1 MRRYKHSLSHYRLV
15 THDMGQ
21 LIPVA
26 KMEVLPGDSFQQR
39 TSALI
44 RVTPLVAPVMHPVDI
59 RIHHF
64 FVPMRKLMN
73 NDGDWEKF
81 ITGGKDGLGEGVTLP
96 TLTSPP
102 TTGYLANSLPDYLGI
117 PPGVPDVTHLAMP
130 IRAFN
135 MIYNEYYRDQDLV
148 EEVPV
153 DDLKIP
159 QIAWGKDYFTAAR
172 PWPQKGPDVT
182 LPIGDSAPVV
192 GDTTVP
198 VVVDQATQLNAGGF
212 EADGGAASNIRANG
226 PPGGL
231 PNGAV
236 LWQNTGM
243 RVDLTQ
249 AEAVNIN
256 EFRKAFALQRY
267 QEARAR
273 YGSRFVDYLAYLGV
287 RSSDARLQRPEF
299 LGGGRATISFSEV
312 LNTTS
317 SVDGATPVDDLGHMA
332 GHGIAALRS
341 NKYRKFFEE
350 HGYIISLLSVRPRNM
365 YMNALNRS
373 WTRQT
378 KEDFFQKELE
388 QIGQQEI
395 KTQEI
400 YAAEPPATVFGYQDR
415 YSEYKTH
422 PSTIHGE
429 FRDQFDYW
437 HFGRDFAT
445 PPVLNQSFTD
455 CVPTKRVFAEQT
467 QHSLWTMVN
476 NSVQARRMVNTSG
489 KSRIM

>member
-1 MRRYKHSLSHYRLV
+1 MKRYKHALSHYRLV
-15 THDMGQ
+15 THNMGQ

-44 RVTPLVAPVMHPVDI
+44 RVSPLVAPVMHPVDV

-64 FVPMRKLMN
+64 FTPMRLLMSN
-73 NDGDWEKF
+73 PGDWEKF

-96 TLTSPP
+96 TVTSPP
-102 TTGYLANSLPDYLGI
+102 SVGYPENSLPDYLGI
-117 PPGVPDVTHLAMP
+117 PPGIPDIEHVEMP

-135 MIYNEYYRDQDLV
+135 LIFNEYYRDQDLV
-148 EEVPV
+148 PE
-153 DDLKIP
+153 LSLSNLQIP

-182 LPIGDSAPVV
+182 LPLGSKAVVTADQPVGGQV
-192 GDTTVP
+192 GLISTDTGVGQKLDAAGNLQITAST
-198 VVVDQATQLNAGGF
+198 ATEEQLMY
-212 EADGGAASNIRANG
+212 ADLSS
-226 PPGGL
+226 
-231 PNGAV
+231 
-236 LWQNTGM
+236 
-243 RVDLTQ
+243 

-299 LGGGRATISFSEV
+299 LGGGRSTIAFSEV

-332 GHGIAALRS
+332 GHGISALRS
-341 NKYRKFFEE
+341 NRYRRYFEE

-365 YMNALNRS
+365 YTQGLHRS
-373 WTRQT
+373 WSRKT

-388 QIGQQEI
+388 QIGQQEVAT
-395 KTQEI
+395 KEI
-400 YAAEPPATVFGYQDR
+400 YMAGGDTVFGYTDR
-415 YSEYKTH
+415 YSEYKNH

-429 FRDQFDYW
+429 FRDIFDYW
-437 HFGRDFAT
+437 HLGRIFSEA
-445 PPVLNQSFTD
+445 PVLNKSFID
-455 CVPTKRVFAEQT
+455 CVPSKRIHAEQT
-467 QHSLWTMVN
+467 QASLWTMVN